1 MQQLSEKMSVLLVDD
16 EEGIRKVLGIALG
29 DMGFR
34 VHTAGSGERALSL
47 FRELSPG
54 LILTDIKMP
63 GMDGL
68 DLLRTIKKENP
79 DTEVIMIS
87 GQGDIDQA
95 IESLKYEASDF
106 ITKPIS
112 EDALEVAL
120 KRSMAR
126 IAMKDQLKKYTEK
139 LEDLVEEKSRKLLS
153 AERLA
158 ATGKTVTELS
168 HTIKNITGGLKGG
181 VFVLE
186 KGINLEEKKYL
197 TQGWEMIKGNVEK
210 ITKLSLDLLNYAK
223 TADIKYQMCDPN
235 EPAREALSL
244 MTSRAEEKGI
254 RVDAVLSKE
263 GSPFCFDPDGILH
276 CLLNLISNAIDACQA
291 EAPEGNQ
298 EEIREGALQ
307 EKRILLET
315 DVVNGWGVEYRVTD
329 NGSGMTTDVK
339 EKIFTQFFSTKGT
352 GGTGI
357 GLMMTRNIIDRHE
370 GVIHAESAAGT
381 GSTFTIRLPRKMED
395 G

>member
-1 MQQLSEKMSVLLVDD
+1 MSEKKSVLLVDD
-16 EEGIRKVLGIALG
+16 EEGIRKVLGITLS

-34 VHTAGSGERALSL
+34 VHTADSGEQALSL
-47 FRELSPG
+47 FRETSPG

-63 GMDGL
+63 GMGGL

-79 DTEVIMIS
+79 DAEVIMIS
-87 GQGDIDQA
+87 GHGDIDLA

-112 EDALEVAL
+112 EDALAVAL

-139 LEDLVEEKSRKLLS
+139 LEDLVEEKSRKLLA

-168 HTIKNITGGLKGG
+168 HTIKNITSGLKGG

-186 KGINLEEKKYL
+186 KGISLEEKKYL
-197 TQGWEMIKGNVEK
+197 TKGWEMIKGNVEK
-210 ITKLSLDLLNYAK
+210 ITNLSLDLLNYAK
-223 TADIKYQMCDPN
+223 TADINYQMCDPN
-235 EPAREALSL
+235 EPAKEALSL
-244 MTSRAEEKGI
+244 MTSRAEEKGVRI
-254 RVDAVLSKE
+254 EAVLSQE
-263 GSPFCFDPDGILH
+263 GAPFCFDPDGILH
-276 CLLNLISNAIDACQA
+276 CLLNLISNAIDACRAEDPQENRGENQA
-291 EAPEGNQ
+291 E
-298 EEIREGALQ
+298 
-307 EKRILLET
+307 KRQGKLILLET
-315 DVVNGWGVEYRVTD
+315 DVVNGWGIEYRITD
-329 NGSGMTTDVK
+329 NGSGMNSDVK
-339 EKIFTQFFSTKGT
+339 EKIFTRFFSTKGT

-357 GLMMTRNIIDRHE
+357 GLMMTRNIVERHE
-370 GVIHAESAAGT
+370 GIIHAESVTGN
-381 GSTFTIRLPRKMED
+381 GSTFTIRLPRKMEC